1 MMIEPL
7 VGSHVSIAGGVHT
20 AFARAESIG
29 CTAFQIF
36 TKSNRTWFEKK
47 LSDENI
53 EHFKQAAATSAIKS
67 VVVHTGYLIN
77 LGSGNISTAEL
88 SARALLDEI
97 RRCEL
102 LGLADLVLHPGS
114 HVGIGEENS
123 IKQIAHHLDG
133 VLEHSEGRV
142 TIALELMAG
151 QGTSVA
157 SSFEQLHKIRS
168 LCCHKK
174 LIAYC
179 LDTCHACAAGYDVTA
194 EDGYK
199 GMIKSFDD
207 VLGLEHLR
215 VIHMNDSKGKVGSR
229 VDRHAALG
237 AGVIPLD
244 VFACIMNERRL
255 NHVPKILETP
265 SDAAMKL
272 WACEIKLL
280 KKMAGVTSHT

>member
-53 EHFKQAAATSAIKS
+53 EHFKKAAAASAIKP
-67 VVVHTGYLIN
+67 VVAHTGYLIN
-77 LGSGNISTAEL
+77 LGSGNKTTAEL

-97 RRCEL
+97 HRCAL
-102 LGLADLVLHPGS
+102 LGLTDLVLHPGS

-123 IKQIAHHLDG
+123 IKQIAHHLD
-133 VLEHSEGRV
+133 VVIEQSEGRV
-142 TIALELMAG
+142 TIVLELMAG

-168 LCCHKK
+168 LCNHKK

-179 LDTCHACAAGYDVTA
+179 LDTCHACAAGYEMTT

-199 GMIKSFDD
+199 GMIKNLDD

-215 VIHMNDSKGKVGSR
+215 VIHVNDSKGKVGSR

-237 AGVIPLD
+237 TGVIPLD
-244 VFACIMNERRL
+244 VFACIMNDRRL

-280 KKMAGVTSHT
+280 KKMVKA